1 MLRKTI
7 LIALLFLLV
16 GICIFGIASRFDS
29 SVGLPQPITVESKCP
44 VAGCMNESCP
54 GFDNIPQPD
63 GMHEML
69 GPENGCASVKCHAWD
84 ALRSRYHQASDAS
97 LNLWILAP
105 VVLVLVLVLLVKRL

>member
-1 MLRKTI
+1 MP
-7 LIALLFLLV
+7 
-16 GICIFGIASRFDS
+16 GH
-29 SVGLPQPITVESKCP
+29 
-44 VAGCMNESCP
+44 

-69 GPENGCASVKCHAWD
+69 CPENGCASVKCHAWD